1 MFNKLDVKDN
11 VNQNGIGFGLTITK
25 MIVEQLGGSI
35 IFRNHTNFDK
45 AKNSKK
51 TFANQSFTSFDPKN
65 QIKTN
70 QIEEED
76 DSDIFNNG
84 LDNDKNDFMEI
95 SESFIEKSSERES
108 QGLSVILQFPFVSS
122 GDELK
127 KSE

>member
-65 QIKTN
+65 QNKTN
-70 QIEEED
+70 QIDED
-76 DSDIFNNG
+76 DDNDIFNNG
-84 LDNDKNDFMEI
+84 
-95 SESFIEKSSERES
+95 
-108 QGLSVILQFPFVSS
+108 
-122 GDELK
+122 
-127 KSE
+127 